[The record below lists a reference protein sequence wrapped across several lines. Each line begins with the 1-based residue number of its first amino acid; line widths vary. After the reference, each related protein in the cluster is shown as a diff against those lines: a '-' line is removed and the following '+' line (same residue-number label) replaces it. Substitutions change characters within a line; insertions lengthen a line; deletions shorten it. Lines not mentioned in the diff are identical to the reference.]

1 MVSRLQTEKQ
11 QTVTALDAIKDNKHD
26 QQDAIKKAQDSL
38 RAIIAG
44 YDNSINQ
51 LSDSIQLAS
60 KEIER
65 EQKTQDDALKMQDA
79 NIDSLRSLGASM
91 GESKEAAAIAKVE
104 EEKRLASLKETHEDE
119 QAALTR

>member
-1 MVSRLQTEKQ
+1 MGVEMQAQIAAQKAQKGDTEKNQDDAEKREEEKNAAEIKQFQEMVSRLQTEKQ

-65 EQKTQDDALKMQDA
+65 EQKT
-79 NIDSLRSLGASM
+79 
-91 GESKEAAAIAKVE
+91 
-104 EEKRLASLKETHEDE
+104 
-119 QAALTR
+119 